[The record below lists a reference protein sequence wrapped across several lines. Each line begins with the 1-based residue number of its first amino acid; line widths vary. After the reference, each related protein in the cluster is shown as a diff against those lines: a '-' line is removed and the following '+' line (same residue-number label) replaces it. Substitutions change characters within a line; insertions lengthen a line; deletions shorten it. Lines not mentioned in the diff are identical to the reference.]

1 MNNENVMI
9 FLSHADYP
17 TKMNNLLVLALMIA
31 SCLADGG
38 GFATNN
44 NDYSGGRLGEG
55 LGEGRGDGLGKTKNI
70 ILQILITTKY

>member
-1 MNNENVMI
+1 
-9 FLSHADYP
+9 
-17 TKMNNLLVLALMIA
+17 MIA

-55 LGEGRGDGLGKTKNI
+55 LGEGRGDGLGKTKNM